1 MTKSKRRLLTGT
13 LLLAVFTALLNQTLM
28 ITALPIM
35 MTTFHVGLSLVQWLT
50 TGYVLILGIITPIAA
65 TLYERFS
72 TRRLFL
78 ILIGGFILASGL
90 GAMATNFYLLLA
102 ARLIQAMMGG
112 ILMTFAQIAL
122 LAMFPD
128 NQRGTILG
136 LFSMVVSAGPA
147 VGPTFAGMLL
157 AKFSWQS
164 LFIVVLIIMILVG
177 VIGLIGLPDLKPA
190 KAVQIDWWSVL
201 LAFFGM
207 GLLLI
212 GISALQ
218 TQAVTGIIEMAIGL
232 ILIVGFA
239 HRQWGTAT
247 PLLNLKLLCQGTFLR
262 MTIVV
267 MLNFAI
273 MMGTET
279 ILPVLLETHRG
290 YSSMNT
296 GLIML
301 PGALANLILAPIIGR
316 LYDRYGLKWL
326 LLTGLGLQ
334 LIAFLPLWIAATNA
348 NLAWIVVGYT
358 LRMASCALITSVTI
372 TASLATFSG
381 MSLSH
386 GTTLSN
392 TGRQV
397 AGSLGNTLLVWALN
411 SRSSISMGFKSAL
424 LLTAGLFI
432 VIVILSG
439 RELGHASA
447 QSND

>member
-1 MTKSKRRLLTGT
+1 MTTSKRRLLTST
-13 LLLAVFTALLNQTLM
+13 LLIAVFTALLNQTLM
-28 ITALPIM
+28 ITALPVM
-35 MTTFHVGLSLVQWLT
+35 MKTFQASLSLVQWLT
-50 TGYVLILGIITPIAA
+50 TGYVLVLGIITPVAA

-78 ILIGGFILASGL
+78 ILIGGFSIASAL
-90 GAMATNFYLLLA
+90 GMVAPNFYILLA

-112 ILMTFAQIAL
+112 VLMTFAQIAL

-147 VGPTFAGMLL
+147 VGPTFAGILLARFSWHSLFMVVFVVMLL
-157 AKFSWQS
+157 
-164 LFIVVLIIMILVG
+164 V
-177 VIGLIGLPDLKPA
+177 GLIGFITLPNLKPA
-190 KAVQIDWWSVL
+190 KIIKIDWWSML
-201 LAFFGM
+201 LSFFGM
-207 GLLLI
+207 GILLI

-218 TQAVTGIIEMAIGL
+218 DQTLIGTIEILGGVSLIAI
-232 ILIVGFA
+232 FA
-239 HRQWGTAT
+239 RRQLSATA
-247 PLLNLKLLCQGTFLR
+247 PLLNLKLLRQGTFLR

-290 YSSMNT
+290 YSSMTT

-301 PGALANLILAPIIGR
+301 PGALANLILAPIVGR
-316 LYDRYGLKWL
+316 LYDHYGLKWL
-326 LLTGLGLQ
+326 LISGLILQ
-334 LIAFLPLWIAATNA
+334 IIAFIPLWVAATDTS
-348 NLAWIVVGYT
+348 LAWIIIGYT

-372 TASLATFSG
+372 TESLASFTG
-381 MSLSH
+381 TSLSH

-411 SRSSISMGFKSAL
+411 MMPQITWGFRAAM
-424 LLTAGLFI
+424 LLTMIGFFFM
-432 VIVILSG
+432 VILCWQ
-439 RELGHASA
+439 ELDIASKRV
-447 QSND
+447 SH

>member
-1 MTKSKRRLLTGT
+1 MTTSKRRLLTST
-13 LLLAVFTALLNQTLM
+13 LLIAVFTALLNQTLM
-28 ITALPIM
+28 ITALPVM
-35 MTTFHVGLSLVQWLT
+35 MKTFQVSLSLVQWLT
-50 TGYVLILGIITPIAA
+50 TGYVLVLGIITPVAA

-78 ILIGGFILASGL
+78 ILIGGFSIASAL
-90 GAMATNFYLLLA
+90 GMVAPNFYILLA

-112 ILMTFAQIAL
+112 VLMTFAQIAL

-147 VGPTFAGMLL
+147 VGPTFAGILLARFSWHSLFMVVFVVMLL
-157 AKFSWQS
+157 
-164 LFIVVLIIMILVG
+164 V
-177 VIGLIGLPDLKPA
+177 GLIGFITLPNLKPA
-190 KAVQIDWWSVL
+190 KIIKIDWWSML
-201 LAFFGM
+201 LSFFGM
-207 GLLLI
+207 GILLI

-218 TQAVTGIIEMAIGL
+218 DQTLIGTIEILGGVSLIAI
-232 ILIVGFA
+232 FA
-239 HRQWGTAT
+239 RRQLSATA
-247 PLLNLKLLCQGTFLR
+247 PLLNLKLLRQDSFLR
-262 MTIVV
+262 MTIAV

-290 YSSMNT
+290 YSSMTT

-301 PGALANLILAPIIGR
+301 PGALANLILAPIVGR
-316 LYDRYGLKWL
+316 LYDHYGLKWL
-326 LLTGLGLQ
+326 LISGLILQ
-334 LIAFLPLWIAATNA
+334 IIAFIPLWVAATDTS
-348 NLAWIVVGYT
+348 LTWIIIGYT

-372 TASLATFSG
+372 TESLTSFTG
-381 MSLSH
+381 TSLSH

-411 SRSSISMGFKSAL
+411 MMPQITWGFRAAM
-424 LLTAGLFI
+424 LLTMIGFFFM
-432 VIVILSG
+432 VILCWQ
-439 RELGHASA
+439 ELYIASKRV
-447 QSND
+447 SH

>member
-1 MTKSKRRLLTGT
+1 MTTSKRRLLTST
-13 LLLAVFTALLNQTLM
+13 LLIAVFTALLNQTLM
-28 ITALPIM
+28 ITALPVM
-35 MTTFHVGLSLVQWLT
+35 MKTFQASLSLVQWLT
-50 TGYVLILGIITPIAA
+50 TGYVLVLGIITPVAA

-78 ILIGGFILASGL
+78 ILIGGFSIASAL
-90 GAMATNFYLLLA
+90 GMVAPNFYILLA

-112 ILMTFAQIAL
+112 VLMTFAQIAL

-147 VGPTFAGMLL
+147 VGPTFAGILLARFSWHSLFMVVFVVMLL
-157 AKFSWQS
+157 
-164 LFIVVLIIMILVG
+164 V
-177 VIGLIGLPDLKPA
+177 GLIGFITLPNLKPA
-190 KAVQIDWWSVL
+190 KIIKIDWWSML
-201 LAFFGM
+201 LSFFGM
-207 GLLLI
+207 GILLI

-218 TQAVTGIIEMAIGL
+218 DQTLMGTIEILGGVSLIAI
-232 ILIVGFA
+232 FA
-239 HRQWGTAT
+239 RRQLSATA
-247 PLLNLKLLCQGTFLR
+247 PLLNLKLLRQGTFLR

-290 YSSMNT
+290 YSSMTT

-301 PGALANLILAPIIGR
+301 PGALANLILAPIVGR
-316 LYDRYGLKWL
+316 LYDHYGLKWL
-326 LLTGLGLQ
+326 LISGLILQ
-334 LIAFLPLWIAATNA
+334 IIAFIPLWVAATDTS
-348 NLAWIVVGYT
+348 LAWIIIGYT

-372 TASLATFSG
+372 TESLSSFTG
-381 MSLSH
+381 TSLSH

-411 SRSSISMGFKSAL
+411 MMPQITWGFRAAM
-424 LLTAGLFI
+424 LLTMIGFFFM
-432 VIVILSG
+432 VILCWQ
-439 RELGHASA
+439 ELDIASKRV
-447 QSND
+447 SH